1 MQLKEHLLHIIES
14 LPRVVP
20 ETWLAFAFLLLI
32 TAELVLK
39 LTRWSQQTST
49 VLWFSAFG
57 LSLAGLLL
65 VILQWNAPEGYLF
78 HHLLYLDTKAVFF
91 KGLILITTLFVLLHI
106 RVTHAQ
112 LPPEFYAILLAIVLG
127 LCFMT
132 MAVNGLSLYLS
143 IELVS
148 IGSYLLASMGRGKL
162 AAEGGIKYLLF
173 GALSSG
179 IMLYGLSFLYGMTGS
194 LDLTS
199 EVFANHLAQNHP
211 VIILVV
217 GFLTLGGV
225 LFKLSLVPFH
235 VWAPDVYEGAPT
247 PIVAFLSTAPKAA
260 ALLLLMRLLSA
271 LPADFQQLMALLA
284 LSSILLGN
292 LSALWQNDLKRLLAY
307 SGIAQA
313 GFVLVGVVAFSQ
325 AGFESATFY
334 IVIYV
339 LTNLAAF
346 LLVDLVSSGR
356 PTLLSLSGKGA
367 QLPVLAV
374 CFVIVMV
381 ALVGLPPTAGF
392 TSKLLVF
399 SALWEANTTAPSSLL
414 TTLLVVGLLNAVI
427 SLVYYFKIPFYLFF
441 KEAPEASHETP
452 KPAGTALVV
461 ALTVLIVVL
470 FLKTDWLMLW
480 IKQL

>member
-20 ETWLAFAFLLLI
+20 ETWLAFAFLLLV

-39 LTRWSQQTST
+39 LTRWSQQTSAI
-49 VLWFSAFG
+49 LWFSAFG

-91 KGLILITTLFVLLHI
+91 KGLVLITTLFVLLHI

-112 LPPEFYAILLAIVLG
+112 LPPEFYALLLAIVLG

-148 IGSYLLASMGRGKL
+148 IGSYLLASLGKGKL

-211 VIILVV
+211 VIILIV

-313 GFVLVGVVAFSQ
+313 GFALVGVVAFSQ

-441 KEAPEASHETP
+441 KEAPEANHDTP
-452 KPAGTALVV
+452 KPAGMALVV
-461 ALTVLIVVL
+461 ALTVLIVAL

>member
-14 LPRVVP
+14 LSRVVP
-20 ETWLAFAFLLLI
+20 ETWLAFAFLLLV

-39 LTRWSQQTST
+39 ITRWSQQTST

-57 LSLAGLLL
+57 LSLVGLVL

-78 HHLLYLDTKAVFF
+78 HHLLYLDKKAVFF
-91 KGLILITTLFVLLHI
+91 KGLILVATLVVLLHI
-106 RVTHAQ
+106 RVTHSQ
-112 LPPEFYAILLAIVLG
+112 LPTEFYSILLAVVLG

-132 MAVNGLSLYLS
+132 MSVNGLSVYLS

-148 IGSYLLASMGRGKL
+148 IGSYLLASIGKGKL

-199 EVFANHLAQNHP
+199 DVFANHLAQNHP
-211 VIILVV
+211 VLVLII

-235 VWAPDVYEGAPT
+235 VWAPDVYEGAPI
-247 PIVAFLSTAPKAA
+247 PIVSFLSTAPKAA
-260 ALLLLMRLLSA
+260 ALLLLMRLLSSFT
-271 LPADFQQLMALLA
+271 ADFQSLMALLA
-284 LSSILLGN
+284 LSSILVGN

-313 GFVLVGVVAFSQ
+313 GFALVGVVAFNQ

-339 LTNLAAF
+339 LTNLTAF

-374 CFVIVMV
+374 CFVVVMI

-399 SALWEANTTAPSSLL
+399 SALWEANASAPSSLL
-414 TTLLVVGLLNAVI
+414 IALLVVGLLNAVV
-427 SLVYYFKIPFYLFF
+427 SLFYYFKIPFYLFF
-441 KEAPEASHETP
+441 KTHNDTGSETN
-452 KPAGTALVV
+452 KTTGTALVLV
-461 ALTVLIVVL
+461 LTVAIVVL
-470 FLKTDWLMLW
+470 FLKTDWLMAW
-480 IKQL
+480 VKQL